1 MQRMKELSILIPC
14 FNHVCVPLVSALV
27 RQAKSMPGLAFEVV
41 VLDDG
46 SDDADAVEANLA
58 IDGMEH
64 CRYLRLPSNTG
75 RSAARNRLAH
85 EAAYPLLLFLDC
97 RHALPDGRFLARY
110 LEAGEADVLS
120 GGYRPVCDAS
130 HQGGNLRYRYEMA
143 VAARKDRHSKPVDE
157 YLHFC
162 TPNFMVRREVMLACP
177 FDESMHRYGYEDVL
191 FGKRL
196 HDLGYRIRHIDNP
209 VLFSAF
215 ESNAEFLRKT
225 EEAMLTLREYR
236 HSLEG
241 YSTLLS
247 VCGRLRGCGLA
258 RPLASLLRPW
268 LPLMRRSLSGNNPR
282 VWIFQ
287 LYKLAFY
294 LNVASEARGGV
305 GGR

>member
-75 RSAARNRLAH
+75 RSAARNRLAR

-97 RHALPDGRFLARY
+97 RHALPDDRFLAHY
-110 LEAGEADVLS
+110 LDCRDADVVN
-120 GGYRPVCDAS
+120 GGIRLGGDAS
-130 HQGGNLRYRYEMA
+130 QLRGNLRYRYESA
-143 VAARKDRHSKPVDE
+143 VSKAGDG
-157 YLHFC
+157 YRRFR
-162 TPNFMVRREVMLACP
+162 TTNFMVRREVMLACP

-191 FGKRL
+191 CGKRL

-215 ESNAEFLRKT
+215 ESNARFLCKT
-225 EEAMLTLREYR
+225 EEAMSSLYELR

>member
-1 MQRMKELSILIPC
+1 MMKELSILIPC
-14 FNHVCVPLVSALV
+14 LNHVCVPLVSALV
-27 RQAKSMPGLAFEVV
+27 RQARSMPGLAFEVV

-46 SDDADAVEANLA
+46 SDDMDVVEANLA

-64 CRYLRLPSNTG
+64 CRYLRLPSNVG
-75 RSAARNRLAH
+75 RSAARNRLAR

-110 LEAGEADVLS
+110 LEAAEADVVS
-120 GGYRPVCDAS
+120 GGFRLVCDAS
-130 HQGGNLRYRYEMA
+130 RRGGNLRCRYEMA
-143 VAARKDRHSKPVDE
+143 VAARKDRHSKPADG

-162 TPNFMVRREVMLACP
+162 TRNFMARREVMLACP
-177 FDESMHRYGYEDVL
+177 FDESLHRYGYEDVL

-196 HDLGYRIRHIDNP
+196 CECGFSIWHIDNP
-209 VLFSAF
+209 VVFSEF
-215 ESNAEFLRKT
+215 EPNAHFLRKT
-225 EEAMLTLREYR
+225 EEAMVSLYELR

-268 LPLMRRSLSGNNPR
+268 LPLMRRTLSGNNPR

-294 LNVASEARGGV
+294 LNVPRRQGEG
-305 GGR
+305 

>member
-46 SDDADAVEANLA
+46 SDDADAVEANRV
-58 IDGMEH
+58 IEGMQH
-64 CRYLRLPSNTG
+64 CRYIRLSTNVG
-75 RSAARNRLAH
+75 RAAARNRLAH
-85 EAAYPLLLFLDC
+85 ESSYSLLLFLDC
-97 RHALPDGRFLARY
+97 KHSLPDDRFLARY
-110 LEAGEADVLS
+110 LDCRDADVVN
-120 GGYRPVCDAS
+120 GGIRLGGDAN
-130 HQGGNLRYRYEMA
+130 QLRGNLRYRYESA
-143 VAARKDRHSKPVDE
+143 VSKAGDG
-157 YLHFC
+157 YRRFC

-196 HDLGYRIRHIDNP
+196 HDLGYRIRHTDNP

-247 VCGRLRGCGLA
+247 TCDRLRRYGLA
-258 RPLASLLRPW
+258 RPLAILLRPA
-268 LPLMRRSLSGNNPR
+268 LPLMRRSLLGSHPR

-287 LYKLAFY
+287 LYKLALY
-294 LNVASEARGGV
+294 LDVASVARGG
-305 GGR
+305 